1 MNNLRKKLIEY
12 AKTLP
17 DPVTTSPVPS
27 PSMDAPSPG
36 NTPPEEQQECDNRET
51 VDMELSDEDGD
62 GVTIPGMGEWQ
73 VGLSDKSHDLL
84 PSNMSIV
91 PPQNG

>member
-17 DPVTTSPVPS
+17 DPVTASPVPS

-62 GVTIPGMGEWQ
+62 GVTIPGIGECQ
-73 VGLSDKSHDLL
+73 AVTSHMTCLL
-84 PSNMSIV
+84 PSNMSSV
-91 PPQNG
+91 LSKNG

>member
-17 DPVTTSPVPS
+17 DPVTASPVPS

-36 NTPPEEQQECDNRET
+36 NTPPEDDLESDNRET
-51 VDMELSDEDGD
+51 VDMELSDEDGEAAITQ
-62 GVTIPGMGEWQ
+62 GTGM
-73 VGLSDKSHDLL
+73 
-84 PSNMSIV
+84 
-91 PPQNG
+91 